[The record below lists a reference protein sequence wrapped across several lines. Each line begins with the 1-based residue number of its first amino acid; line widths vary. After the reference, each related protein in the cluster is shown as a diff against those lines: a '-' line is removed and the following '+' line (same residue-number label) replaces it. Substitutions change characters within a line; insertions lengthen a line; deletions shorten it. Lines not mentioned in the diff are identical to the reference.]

1 MIELFLILVVIH
13 WGWATGNILAVRT
26 DWSITKFLVLVLSIW
41 TLTPYLVFKS
51 CVIASTSGCRLPI
64 LDIF

>member
-1 MIELFLILVVIH
+1 EVRTRGNTRGIFRMIELFLILVVIH

-41 TLTPYLVFKS
+41 TLTKS
-51 CVIASTSGCRLPI
+51 IG
-64 LDIF
+64 